1 MIARIII
8 AYLFVYAFLCLCV
21 WVCLCLCFCLCVC
34 VCRSLC
40 GVLLVTS
47 YFRFPHYPTF
57 MFPDRTTIVI
67 ALDGFAGFPPLEMI
81 RRACPSC
88 STSTWSA
95 SSLKLTSLAAAQ
107 RESSLGNSMLSSF
120 EKNGFKKKLLYT
132 YMIRLVTSKE
142 ICWCDAISPQSSNP
156 LLVQQTAA
164 LTSKHLTTLLRN
176 SPHCVCVDFSRISH
190 FCSRL
195 PFIYMYIYIY
205 ICTYVRTYVRMYV
218 CMYVCVCVYV

>member
-1 MIARIII
+1 M
-8 AYLFVYAFLCLCV
+8 
-21 WVCLCLCFCLCVC
+21 
-34 VCRSLC
+34 
-40 GVLLVTS
+40 TS

-81 RRACPSC
+81 LRACPSC

-107 RESSLGNSMLSSF
+107 RESSLGHSMLSSF
-120 EKNGFKKKLLYT
+120 EKNGFKKILLYT
-132 YMIRLVTSKE
+132 YMIRLVPSKE

-176 SPHCVCVDFSRISH
+176 SPHLVFAWISAVYLMFAPVCH
-190 FCSRL
+190 L
-195 PFIYMYIYIY
+195 YIY
-205 ICTYVRTYVRMYV
+205 ICIYIYM
-218 CMYVCVCVYV
+218 CVCV